1 MHIPDS
7 EKYTYV
13 KSAQKKKMCAL
24 IANCTKDDWRYMF
37 KIVI

>member
-13 KSAQKKKMCAL
+13 KSAQKKKKKCAL
-24 IANCTKDDWRYMF
+24 VANCTKDD
-37 KIVI
+37 

>member
-13 KSAQKKKMCAL
+13 KSAQKKKKKKCAL
-24 IANCTKDDWRYMF
+24 VANCTKDD
-37 KIVI
+37 